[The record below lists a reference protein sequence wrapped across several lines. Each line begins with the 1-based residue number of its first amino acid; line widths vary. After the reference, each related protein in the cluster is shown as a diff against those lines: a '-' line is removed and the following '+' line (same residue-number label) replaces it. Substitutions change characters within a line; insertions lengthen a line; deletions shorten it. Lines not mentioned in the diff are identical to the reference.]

1 MCLSKINE
9 QKYKNV
15 EERVKMKENSELRKK
30 EKEIGKL
37 EIEAERIKASHNYDV
52 RNKEQTI

>member
-1 MCLSKINE
+1 M
-9 QKYKNV
+9 
-15 EERVKMKENSELRKK
+15 EEKVKMKENSELRKK

-37 EIEAERIKASHNYDV
+37 KIEAERIKASYNYDV